1 MGHANGALEG
11 ALHLRAPVGTP
22 MANVFVS
29 LMQGLGHDIDTFGD
43 STGAFDLSFPGGVAS
58 GGA

>member
-1 MGHANGALEG
+1 
-11 ALHLRAPVGTP
+11 

-43 STGAFDLSFPGGVAS
+43 STGAFDLGFPGGVAS